1 MDAKSET
8 KSFPMKGGN
17 DESSYVNNSSLQRK
31 SVDLSKEIVE
41 EAISKNL
48 RIEDMENIPK
58 TFRIA
63 DLGCS
68 VGSNTLVAV
77 RNIVEAVDHK
87 YKTHEVTQPEFQVF
101 FNDHASN
108 DFNTLFLSLPS
119 ERRYFAAGVPG
130 SFYTRLFPQ
139 GSLHIVYSSTALHWL
154 SQVPKEV
161 VDINSTAWNKGRIH
175 YTDAPNEVLQ
185 AYSAQYVTDMEAFL
199 MARAHEV
206 VCGGLMFLVVR
217 GVIDVAKS
225 SQTGGGFFDVLGS
238 CLVEMAKMGMVDDGK
253 VDSFNLPVYHTSP
266 EDLNELVEK
275 NGYFNTERL
284 KKMYPAGINIDRI
297 QIYSDHL
304 RAGLEVIIKQH
315 FGFSKSDLDILFDM
329 YTKKLVDSFP
339 TLAKAAEKSF
349 HMFLVLKRNNITI
362 AH

>member
-8 KSFPMKGGN
+8 KSFPMKGGD

-31 SVDLSKEIVE
+31 SVDLSKEIIE

-48 RIEDMENIPK
+48 SIENPK
-58 TFRIA
+58 TFWIA

-77 RNIVEAVDHK
+77 RNIVEAADHK
-87 YKTHEVTQPEFQVF
+87 YKSQPEFQVF

-130 SFYTRLFPQ
+130 SFYTRLFPRS
-139 GSLHIVYSSTALHWL
+139 SLHIVYSSTALHWL

-161 VDINSTAWNKGRIH
+161 VDINSSAWNKGRIH

-199 MARAHEV
+199 LARAHEV
-206 VCGGLMFLVVR
+206 VCGGLMFLVIP
-217 GVIDVAKS
+217 GVIDGTRD
-225 SQTGGGFFDVLGS
+225 SQTDGGFFDVLGS
-238 CLVEMAKMGMVDDGK
+238 CLAKMAKMGMVEEAK

-266 EDLNELVEK
+266 KEVIESVEK
-275 NGYFNTERL
+275 NGYFTIERL
-284 KKMYPAGINIDRI
+284 EKMYSTGISIDHI
-297 QIYSDHL
+297 QIFSDHL

-329 YTKKLVDSFP
+329 YTKRLVDSFP
-339 TLAKAAEKSF
+339 TLAKAAEKSL
-349 HMFLVLKRNNITI
+349 HMFFVLKRKNITI